1 MLQFFSGNIGLHH
14 VHHLSVRV
22 LNYNLPRAHQ
32 ANPVFQDVP
41 TLTLWDGLMAVRLKL
56 WDEDSG
62 RLVTWR
68 DARRSKT
75 AHPA

>member
-1 MLQFFSGNIGLHH
+1 
-14 VHHLSVRV
+14 
-22 LNYNLPRAHQ
+22 
-32 ANPVFQDVP
+32 
-41 TLTLWDGLMAVRLKL
+41 MAVRLKL

-75 AHPA
+75 ARAA